1 MAKYSRKALVQHVSN
16 NIDSPDI
23 ANQLAAFLIDN
34 NRVSELDSI
43 LRDVM
48 ELRAVQNGIV
58 ELNVTSAF
66 ELDKSSEDSIKAKV
80 KEIYPKSETVVMHK
94 KLDKTLI
101 GGADI
106 KFANANLDL
115 TIKNKLNKLRE
126 AIA

>member
-1 MAKYSRKALVQHVSN
+1 MAKYSRKALVRLVAD
-16 NIDSPDI
+16 NIDSSDI
-23 ANQLAAFLIDN
+23 ADKLAGFLIDN

-48 ELRAVQNGIV
+48 ELRASEKGIV
-58 ELNVTSAF
+58 EIEVSSAF
-66 ELDKSSEDSIKAKV
+66 ELDKSTEESIKNKV
-80 KEIYPKSETVVMHK
+80 NQIYPKSEKVIMHK
-94 KLDKTLI
+94 KINKDLI